1 MAGLPM
7 DDDRVEDHEILFR
20 RIPPASPWFE
30 PPDRIASFNFK
41 LKPRETGLSVY
52 RQRMVSAAAVLAKP
66 QSIPGSLLAWTTA
79 GEIRMLRNSA
89 DQPLHLD
96 VIAVADEHDPGHA
109 EIRGPEPGKLSMSA
123 AKGLKKLF
131 RLLPSGS

>member
-1 MAGLPM
+1 M
-7 DDDRVEDHEILFR
+7 DEDCVEDREILFR
-20 RIPPASPWFE
+20 RIPPGAPWFE

-41 LKPRETGLSVY
+41 LKPQETGLSVY
-52 RQRMVSAAAVLAKP
+52 RERMVSGAEVLAKP
-66 QSIPGSLLAWTTA
+66 QAIPGSLLAWATA
-79 GEIRMLRNSA
+79 GEIRVLGNSA

-123 AKGLKKLF
+123 AKALRKRF
-131 RLLPSGS
+131 RLLRSGS